1 MSQLV
6 RASVRPIALIT
17 LALVAQAGWA
27 APAIAAAPVSR
38 GPDTAGLRPTIHYE
52 EARAHAHDRIAFAP
66 GGRVT
71 VGFAPRAG
79 DSWKVGGVSPRA
91 LPAGR
96 LDGRQLRER
105 DKPAPAK
112 REPSPAPS
120 EAHRWPR
127 PQRPQRHPPSPRPCP
142 MTSINRRPTR
152 PRSSTRKRC
161 PGRRRP
167 RMPHRRRAPPSAR
180 AGSSARSSAS
190 CPTGSSATARRRW
203 TSRRSRRLPTS
214 ASASTRRATSRS
226 GTATG
231 RRPSAG
237 AAGRARR

>member
-6 RASVRPIALIT
+6 RAPVRPIALIT

-38 GPDTAGLRPTIHYE
+38 GPDTAELRPTIHYE

-105 DKPAPAK
+105 DKPAPPAPSPTP
-112 REPSPAPS
+112 EPSVAPS
-120 EAHRWPR
+120 EAPTA
-127 PQRPQRHPPSPRPCP
+127 PSPEPSALPDDVDRP
-142 MTSINRRPTR
+142 PTDPAAVVDAETVSWSR
-152 PRSSTRKRC
+152 TAEDAPSAPSAAVSSSGLQREVFGFLPYWELSDSSTTLRLLEALDDRLL
-161 PGRRRP
+161 RRR
-167 RMPHRRRAPPSAR
+167 HRRGGQPPEAEQ
-180 AGSSARSSAS
+180 
-190 CPTGSSATARRRW
+190 RRDDD
-203 TSRRSRRLPTS
+203 RRLE
-214 ASASTRRATSRS
+214 RLDEL
-226 GTATG
+226 
-231 RRPSAG
+231 AG
-237 AAGRARR
+237 